1 MSELFSQKNLYNL
14 CKDTKFCSYNVKTVY
29 YRTGTLSYL
38 GPKIWNLVSPEI
50 KNPET
55 LIFQKKM
62 KNGGHLDAQVGFAN
76 LILDLGFVNISYRY
90 LNYVNSLR

>member
-1 MSELFSQKNLYNL
+1 MSELFSQKNLHNL

-29 YRTGTLSYL
+29 YRTKTLSCL
-38 GPKIWNLVSPEI
+38 GPKIWNLVPPEI

-55 LIFQKKM
+55 LILQKKM
-62 KNGGHLDAQVGFAN
+62 KNGGHLDTQVGFAN
-76 LILDLGFVNISYRY
+76 LILDLGFVNVNYCY